1 MIRSPWTV
9 NRILPAAILRRQLV
23 PIRDKIRAAAAK
35 KTLKNCWVPS
45 IIEAKKL
52 EKIALD
58 KKNESRTTAVLYA
71 GMCQVFH
78 KQLDKI

>member
-1 MIRSPWTV
+1 V
-9 NRILPAAILRRQLV
+9 NRTLPAAISRRQLAQ
-23 PIRDKIRAAAAK
+23 IRDKIRAAAAK

-45 IIEAKKL
+45 IIEANCAD
-52 EKIALD
+52 KIALD

>member
-1 MIRSPWTV
+1 M
-9 NRILPAAILRRQLV
+9 NRILSAAILRRQLAQ
-23 PIRDKIRAAAAK
+23 ISDKIRAAAAK

-52 EKIALD
+52 EKITLD